1 MRGGEAP
8 RAPEGRPRRGR
19 GGSGPPVSPGLPPPV
34 LLRLGSRVRGG
45 GPGAWPAGGAGA
57 RGRPCRCR
65 RGRSRPRP
73 RTEPGRLV
81 AGPAGDGREGPG
93 PGVEE
98 KEDIVSRTLQ
108 APEVSRHRP
117 VSLAGISCPRPSAA
131 ERCGRLHS
139 AKPFS

>member
-73 RTEPGRLV
+73 RTEPGRPV
-81 AGPAGDGREGPG
+81 AGPAGRRTGGARAGCGRERGHCVPH
-93 PGVEE
+93 PPSPRGVTAQTRFPRR
-98 KEDIVSRTLQ
+98 DLVSSPL
-108 APEVSRHRP
+108 
-117 VSLAGISCPRPSAA
+117 SC
-131 ERCGRLHS
+131 
-139 AKPFS
+139 